1 VARAIF
7 GIDPPAGGEV
17 LVSGKP
23 IAPASV
29 SASMQAGIALVPED
43 RQHQGLVLALSVSDN
58 LVMAIRRKLT
68 RWGLISP
75 SRERAAA
82 DRIVA
87 DLSVRAA
94 STAAPAESLSG
105 GNQQK
110 LVLGKWLAT
119 HPDVLILDEPTR
131 GIDVG
136 AKHEIHELMRGLA
149 AGGSALLLIS
159 SDLPELLS
167 LSDRIVV
174 MRAGRIAG
182 ELGREEAGQE
192 RVLELALAPPGG
204 EVPA

>member
-1 VARAIF
+1 
-7 GIDPPAGGEV
+7 
-17 LVSGKP
+17 
-23 IAPASV
+23 
-29 SASMQAGIALVPED
+29 
-43 RQHQGLVLALSVSDN
+43 VLALSVSDN